1 MARECRRLGRAICQ
15 AVRERRWA
23 SLHCRRLNTVE
34 SNITLTGE
42 CRRLGRAIVQA
53 VRERRWASLHCRRLN
68 TRKQLFS
75 SMLPKPSGGS
85 CSRASSALC
94 SPSDDCLPDGAHTV
108 IIGGGAVGCSIAY
121 HLAKLGQKGVILLER
136 SELTAGSTWHAAGL
150 TALYH
155 PTPNL
160 KSLHYYSINLYSQLS
175 RETGQEVSFHQPG
188 SIRLATSPDRV
199 DEFSLAYMSCALS
212 QVLAGLFNPGD
223 GHIDPYS
230 LTQALATGAR
240 RYGAQLRVRSEVTGL
255 QRRPQG
261 GWDVHTKEGRVI
273 RTLNVVNAAGFWARE
288 VGSMAG
294 LDLPLVPVEHQ
305 YMVTAPIPDVK
316 RLQREIPV
324 LRHLDG
330 SFYLRQERE
339 DCLVVGPYESPDTMK
354 TREDW
359 LTRGVP
365 PGFGKELF
373 PSDVER
379 LSPHLDAAMEL
390 VPSLKTASVKSVVCG
405 PITYT
410 PDVLPMV
417 GPTLLPNMWLAV
429 GFSYGIVHAGCFGR
443 FLAEW
448 LLTGE
453 PPCEVLEVD
462 PLRYGSW
469 TDLPFA
475 LAKVR
480 ESYGLNTAI
489 TYPKEERFAGRP
501 TRRVSGVYETLVQRG
516 AHMGFQVGWE
526 HPSWFA
532 AAGGTADYCPSFY
545 RTNWHEAV
553 KREWELVMNNIG
565 VIDLSPSAKF
575 ILSGDDSF
583 KFLQYVTANAI
594 PPSKVYSELTVTSLG
609 EGRYLLVSGGSSE
622 LHDLRWLEDHARR
635 GGYHVTLSNV
645 TDSMGC
651 LGVAGP
657 RSGQLLGS
665 LSEPGHFDSFP
676 FLSARKIVLGDV
688 LVTALRI
695 SYTGELGWELYCDQ
709 HSLLKLYNRLMEVGQ
724 EHGAGD
730 FGSYAMNV
738 LRMEKGFRMWGSD
751 MNKDTSL
758 LEAGLGRFVKLDKS
772 VENKNI
778 IDFRGWWI
786 DTFKKSTKSVG
797 GNETFLI
804 SKYRQ
809 DQKGYVQAHPS
820 IDGLLGDVFKLYKGR
835 GNFAL
840 PTTPVYSGKGD
851 FVGRTAVLQEKR
863 QGLQTHLVT
872 LAVNTDNVDPI
883 GDESVYCAGKEPA
896 PSISVFCWSE
906 FLAADPGSIPG
917 DFGVFCKAMG
927 LERGQTRPR
936 EDK

>member
-1 MARECRRLGRAICQ
+1 MSRQGHKDAPQKLMTPEEIQEMCPI
-15 AVRERRWA
+15 
-23 SLHCRRLNTVE
+23 LNTD
-34 SNITLTGE
+34 I
-42 CRRLGRAIVQA
+42 
-53 VRERRWASLHCRRLN
+53 
-68 TRKQLFS
+68 
-75 SMLPKPSGGS
+75 
-85 CSRASSALC
+85 
-94 SPSDDCLPDGAHTV
+94 
-108 IIGGGAVGCSIAY
+108 
-121 HLAKLGQKGVILLER
+121 
-136 SELTAGSTWHAAGL
+136 
-150 TALYH
+150 
-155 PTPNL
+155 
-160 KSLHYYSINLYSQLS
+160 
-175 RETGQEVSFHQPG
+175 
-188 SIRLATSPDRV
+188 
-199 DEFSLAYMSCALS
+199 
-212 QVLAGLFNPGD
+212 VLAGLFNPGD

-240 RYGAQLRVRSEVTGL
+240 RNGAQLRVRAEVTGL

-305 YMVTAPIPDVK
+305 YIVTAPIPDVK
-316 RLQREIPV
+316 RLKREIPV

-354 TREDW
+354 IREDW

-373 PSDVER
+373 PSDVEK

-410 PDVLPMV
+410 PDALPMV

-429 GFSYGIVHAGCFGR
+429 GF
-443 FLAEW
+443 
-448 LLTGE
+448 
-453 PPCEVLEVD
+453 
-462 PLRYGSW
+462 
-469 TDLPFA
+469 
-475 LAKVR
+475 
-480 ESYGLNTAI
+480 
-489 TYPKEERFAGRP
+489 
-501 TRRVSGVYETLVQRG
+501 
-516 AHMGFQVGWE
+516 
-526 HPSWFA
+526 
-532 AAGGTADYCPSFY
+532 

-583 KFLQYVTANAI
+583 KFLQYVTANVI
-594 PPSKVYSELTVTSLG
+594 PPSEDVTRCRTVISHCLTSSGKVHSELTVTSLG

-657 RSGQLLGS
+657 RSGQLLDS
-665 LSEPGHFDSFP
+665 LCEPGHFDNFP
-676 FLSARKIVLGDV
+676 FLSARKIVLGGV

-709 HSLLKLYNRLMEVGQ
+709 QNLLTLYNRLMEAGQ

-758 LEAGLGRFVKLDKS
+758 LEAGL
-772 VENKNI
+772 
-778 IDFRGWWI
+778 
-786 DTFKKSTKSVG
+786 
-797 GNETFLI
+797 
-804 SKYRQ
+804 
-809 DQKGYVQAHPS
+809 
-820 IDGLLGDVFKLYKGR
+820 
-835 GNFAL
+835 
-840 PTTPVYSGKGD
+840 D

-863 QGLQTHLVT
+863 QGLQRHLVT
-872 LAVNTDNVDPI
+872 LAVNTDNVDPM
-883 GDESVYCAGKEPA
+883 GDESVHCAGKVVGSTTSGCFSPA
-896 PSISVFCWSE
+896 LGDSLAFAYVPPYLTTPGTKLQVNLLKELRAATVLPGTSVMKTQ
-906 FLAADPGSIPG
+906 P
-917 DFGVFCKAMG
+917 MR
-927 LERGQTRPR
+927 ERGLKTS
-936 EDK
+936 

>member
-1 MARECRRLGRAICQ
+1 MASPYIM
-15 AVRERRWA
+15 
-23 SLHCRRLNTVE
+23 LHEMCDVL
-34 SNITLTGE
+34 
-42 CRRLGRAIVQA
+42 Q
-53 VRERRWASLHCRRLN
+53 
-68 TRKQLFS
+68 
-75 SMLPKPSGGS
+75 
-85 CSRASSALC
+85 
-94 SPSDDCLPDGAHTV
+94 
-108 IIGGGAVGCSIAY
+108 
-121 HLAKLGQKGVILLER
+121 GQKGVILLER

-199 DEFSLAYMSCALS
+199 DEFRFQMSRQGHKDAPQKLMTPEEIQEMCPILNTDIVSQQTASGSTGFKTLTSLEYMSCALS

-240 RYGAQLRVRSEVTGL
+240 RYGAQLRVRAEVTGL

-294 LDLPLVPVEHQ
+294 LDLLLVPVEHQ

-316 RLQREIPV
+316 RLKREIPV

-359 LTRGVP
+359 LTWGVP

-480 ESYGLNTAI
+480 ESYGLNTAV

-516 AHMGFQVGWE
+516 AHMGFQAGWE
-526 HPSWFA
+526 YPSWFA
-532 AAGGTADYCPSFY
+532 AAGATADYCPSFY
-545 RTNWHEAV
+545 RSVPHHHPTFADSFVPRTNWHEAV

-575 ILSGDDSF
+575 ILSGADSF

-594 PPSKVYSELTVTSLG
+594 PPRYKELTYQVQPPSCSGEDVARCRTVITHCLTSSGKVYSELTVTSLG

-665 LSEPGHFDSFP
+665 LCEPGHFDNFP

-709 HSLLKLYNRLMEVGQ
+709 HNLLKLYNRLMEVGQ
-724 EHGAGD
+724 EHVGVSFNQRKQQLDSVDSMSACCSKDVGFDARHNRKINQRIVFLSFCFETKGAGD

-758 LEAGLGRFVKLDKS
+758 LEAGLARFVKLDKIR
-772 VENKNI
+772 EI
-778 IDFRGWWI
+778 
-786 DTFKKSTKSVG
+786 
-797 GNETFLI
+797 
-804 SKYRQ
+804 Q
-809 DQKGYVQAHPS
+809 DS
-820 IDGLLGDVFKLYKGR
+820 IQLYKE
-835 GNFAL
+835 NA
-840 PTTPVYSGKGD
+840 S
-851 FVGRTAVLQEKR
+851 
-863 QGLQTHLVT
+863 
-872 LAVNTDNVDPI
+872 
-883 GDESVYCAGKEPA
+883 S
-896 PSISVFCWSE
+896 
-906 FLAADPGSIPG
+906 
-917 DFGVFCKAMG
+917 
-927 LERGQTRPR
+927 TRRP
-936 EDK
+936 

>member
-1 MARECRRLGRAICQ
+1 MIRECGRQGRAICQ
-15 AVRERRWA
+15 VVGERRQA
-23 SLHCRRLNTVE
+23 SLHCRRLNT
-34 SNITLTGE
+34 
-42 CRRLGRAIVQA
+42 
-53 VRERRWASLHCRRLN
+53 
-68 TRKQLFS
+68 
-75 SMLPKPSGGS
+75 
-85 CSRASSALC
+85 ASSALC

-121 HLAKLGQKGVILLER
+121 HLAKLGQEGVILLER
-136 SELTAGSTWHAAGL
+136 SELTSGSTWHAAGL

-199 DEFSLAYMSCALS
+199 DEFRFQMSRQGHKDAPQKLMTPEEIQEMCPILNTDI
-212 QVLAGLFNPGD
+212 VLAGLFNPGD

-240 RYGAQLRVRSEVTGL
+240 RNGAQLRVRAEVTGL

-305 YMVTAPIPDVK
+305 YIVTAPIPDVK
-316 RLQREIPV
+316 RLKREIPV

-354 TREDW
+354 IREDW

-365 PGFGKELF
+365 PGEGKSVSHRPHIWGVRGVTPIIRTDVTDGDSVHSAALEPEGFGKELF
-373 PSDVER
+373 PSDVEK

-410 PDVLPMV
+410 PDALPMV

-453 PPCEVLEVD
+453 PPCEVIEVD

-469 TDLPFA
+469 TDLPFT

-480 ESYGLNTAI
+480 ESYGLNTAV

-516 AHMGFQVGWE
+516 AHMGFQFGWE
-526 HPSWFA
+526 HPYWFA
-532 AAGGTADYCPSFY
+532 AAGGAADYCPSFY

-575 ILSGDDSF
+575 ILSGADSF
-583 KFLQYVTANAI
+583 KFLQYVTANVI
-594 PPSKVYSELTVTSLG
+594 PPSEDVTRCRTVISHCLTSSGKVHSELTVTSLG

-622 LHDLRWLEDHARR
+622 LHDLRWLEDHARQ

-657 RSGQLLGS
+657 RSAQLLDS
-665 LSEPGHFDSFP
+665 LCEPGHFENFP
-676 FLSARKIVLGDV
+676 FLSARKIVLGGV

-709 HSLLKLYNRLMEVGQ
+709 QNLLKLYNRLMEAGQ

-758 LEAGLGRFVKLDKS
+758 LEAGLGRFVKL
-772 VENKNI
+772 N
-778 IDFRGWWI
+778 
-786 DTFKKSTKSVG
+786 
-797 GNETFLI
+797 
-804 SKYRQ
+804 
-809 DQKGYVQAHPS
+809 
-820 IDGLLGDVFKLYKGR
+820 
-835 GNFAL
+835 
-840 PTTPVYSGKGD
+840 KGD

-863 QGLQTHLVT
+863 QGLQRHLVT
-872 LAVNTDNVDPI
+872 LAVNTDNVDPM
-883 GDESVYCAGKEPA
+883 GDESVHCAGKVGE
-896 PSISVFCWSE
+896 
-906 FLAADPGSIPG
+906 
-917 DFGVFCKAMG
+917 M
-927 LERGQTRPR
+927 LE
-936 EDK
+936 